1 MKNYAKAERLTHV
14 ENWKKGTVSRAAY
27 AKSVGIVPTTFY
39 TWIRQAENKGRDFV
53 EIDRRIIPKSIQEM
67 VIEKGGI
74 IIRLPLTIGAKELQT
89 IFATLGSVS

>member
-53 EIDRRIIPKSIQEM
+53 EIDQKIIPKNIQEM
-67 VIEKGGI
+67 AIEKGSL
-74 IIRLPLTIGAKELQT
+74 IIRLPLSIGAKGLQT
-89 IFATLGSVS
+89 IFTSLGNLS